1 MPDVTVL
8 FKGFGM
14 VFTSILVSKSL
25 KTNKARL
32 SLRLFRVR
40 ATSHL
45 VEFKSILAVML
56 WS

>member
-32 SLRLFRVR
+32 SLRRFRLR

-45 VEFKSILAVML
+45 VEFKSILAVMF